1 MPLLETL
8 PVLPTVRQWA
18 VWSTT
23 ARIVVT
29 DATIADEAAE
39 LVQEQLAEVD
49 AACSRFREDSEL
61 MRVQATL
68 AAQSGDRAVTVS
80 PLLAVLIG
88 AALEAAEKT
97 AGDVDPTLA
106 DDLAA
111 LGYTE
116 DYSTILARSS
126 GAGRVVVPI
135 TLTRRVRHSWKDV
148 TLTGR
153 RLRMPAGVRLD
164 LGATA
169 KAWAADR
176 AARAI
181 SARFGVGALVSLGGD
196 IATAGQAPEN
206 GWQVLVQDG
215 VNEPATRVGLDEGSA
230 GLATSSTVSR
240 SWRNGT
246 RAVHHILNPATG
258 LPAEPV
264 WRTVSVSAGSCLAAN
279 TLSTAAIVSG
289 EDALQ
294 RLRESGHPA
303 RLVAA
308 DGTVLTVNGWPT
320 DVPQI
325 EIVPQPLGGRE
336 VPPAEQVHEVTLP
349 ATPENQFASH
359 AA

>member
-39 LVQEQLAEVD
+39 LVKEQLAEVD

-61 MRVQATL
+61 MRLQATVG
-68 AAQSGDRAVTVS
+68 ADRAVTVS

-88 AALEAAEKT
+88 AALEAAEKSDG
-97 AGDVDPTLA
+97 AVDPTLA

-116 DYSTILARSS
+116 DYSTIQAR
-126 GAGRVVVPI
+126 AGRIVVPI
-135 TLTRRVRHSWKDV
+135 TLTRRIRYSWKDV

-153 RLRMPAGVRLD
+153 RLRMPAGLRLD

-176 AARAI
+176 AARAV
-181 SARFGVGALVSLGGD
+181 SAHFGVGVLVSLGGD
-196 IATAGQAPEN
+196 IATAGPAPAN

-215 VNEPATRVGLDEGSA
+215 VDEPATRVGLDAGAA

-246 RAVHHILNPATG
+246 RAVHHILNPASG
-258 LPAEPV
+258 LPAEPI
-264 WRTVSVSAGSCLAAN
+264 WRTVSVSAGSCLEAN

-289 EDALQ
+289 EDAPA
-294 RLRESGHPA
+294 RLRASGHPA

-320 DVPQI
+320 DLPQI
-325 EIVPQPLGGRE
+325 EAD
-336 VPPAEQVHEVTLP
+336 AEQVHEVTLP
-349 ATPENQFASH
+349 EVPEHQLTSH

>member
-8 PVLPTVRQWA
+8 PVLPTVRQWS

-29 DATIADEAAE
+29 DPEIADAAAE
-39 LVQEQLAEVD
+39 LVAEQLSEVD
-49 AACSRFREDSEL
+49 EACSRFRDDSEL
-61 MRVQATL
+61 IRVQQRMS
-68 AAQSGDRAVTVS
+68 AAGVTVS
-80 PLLAVLIG
+80 PLLAVLLG

-97 AGDVDPTLA
+97 DGDVDPTLA

-116 DYSTILARSS
+116 DYSVIEAQ
-126 GAGRVVVPI
+126 AGELTVPI
-135 TLTRRVRHSWKDV
+135 TLTRRRRHDWRDV
-148 TLTGR
+148 TLTER
-153 RLRMPAGVRLD
+153 RLQMPADVRLD

-176 AARAI
+176 AARTIA
-181 SARFGVGALVSLGGD
+181 ARFGVGVLVSLGGD
-196 IATAGQAPEN
+196 IATAGPAPEP

-215 VNEPATRVGLDEGSA
+215 AAEPASRVGLDEGLA

-246 RAVHHILNPATG
+246 RAVHHILNPASG

-264 WRTVSVSAGSCLAAN
+264 WRTVSVAAGSCLDAN
-279 TLSTAAIVSG
+279 MLSTGAIVRG
-289 EDALQ
+289 EEALPW
-294 RLRESGHPA
+294 LREQGHPA

-308 DGTVLTVNGWPT
+308 DGRVLCINGWPA
-320 DVPQI
+320 DQAVA
-325 EIVPQPLGGRE
+325 VD
-336 VPPAEQVHEVTLP
+336 AEQVHEIRLDR
-349 ATPENQFASH
+349 Q

>member
-23 ARIVVT
+23 ARIVLT
-29 DATIADEAAE
+29 DAAVADEAAE
-39 LVQEQLAEVD
+39 LVKEQLEEVD

-61 MRVQATL
+61 MRVQAIL
-68 AAQSGDRAVTVS
+68 AGNPADRAVTVS

-97 AGDVDPTLA
+97 DGDVDPTLA

-116 DYSTILARSS
+116 DYSTIQARSG

-135 TLTRRVRHSWKDV
+135 TLTRRIRPSWKDV

-176 AARAI
+176 AARAV
-181 SARFGVGALVSLGGD
+181 SARFGVGALVALGGD
-196 IATAGQAPEN
+196 IATAGPAPAN

-215 VNEPATRVGLDEGSA
+215 VNEPATTVGLAAGLDEGPA

-246 RAVHHILNPATG
+246 RAVHHILNPASG

-264 WRTVSVSAGSCLAAN
+264 WRTVSVSAGSCLEAN
-279 TLSTAAIVSG
+279 TFSTAAIVSG
-289 EDALQ
+289 QDAPA
-294 RLRESGHPA
+294 RLRASGHPA

-308 DGTVLTVNGWPT
+308 DGTVLTLNGWPA
-320 DVPQI
+320 DVPQV
-325 EIVPQPLGGRE
+325 EADP
-336 VPPAEQVHEVTLP
+336 EQVHEVILP
-349 ATPENQFASH
+349 EVPQHRLTSN

>member
-8 PVLPTVRQWA
+8 PVLPTVRQWV

-23 ARIVVT
+23 ARLVVT
-29 DATIADEAAE
+29 EAAIADEAAD
-39 LVQEQLAEVD
+39 LVKEQLDEVD
-49 AACSRFREDSEL
+49 AAGSRFREDSEL

-68 AAQSGDRAVTVS
+68 ADGHGDRAVTIS

-88 AALEAAEKT
+88 AALEAAEKSD
-97 AGDVDPTLA
+97 GDVDPTLA

-116 DYSTILARSS
+116 DYSTIQARAG
-126 GAGRVVVPI
+126 GAGQIVVPI
-135 TLTRRVRHSWKDV
+135 TLTRRIRHSWKDI

-181 SARFGVGALVSLGGD
+181 SARFGIGALVSLGGD
-196 IATAGQAPEN
+196 IATAGPAPAN

-215 VNEPATRVGLDEGSA
+215 VNEPATRVGLDEGPA

-240 SWRNGT
+240 SWRSGT
-246 RAVHHILNPATG
+246 RAVHHILNPASG

-264 WRTVSVSAGSCLAAN
+264 WRTVSVSAGSCLEAN
-279 TLSTAAIVSG
+279 TLSTAAIVGG
-289 EDALQ
+289 EDAPA
-294 RLRESGHPA
+294 RLRASGHPA

-308 DGTVLTVNGWPT
+308 DGTVLTVNDWPT
-320 DVPQI
+320 
-325 EIVPQPLGGRE
+325 E
-336 VPPAEQVHEVTLP
+336 VPAVEADAEQAHEVTLP
-349 ATPENQFASH
+349 EIPEHSLSGQ

>member
-39 LVQEQLAEVD
+39 LVKEQLAEVD

-61 MRVQATL
+61 MRLQATVG
-68 AAQSGDRAVTVS
+68 ADRAVTVS

-88 AALEAAEKT
+88 AALEAAEKSDG
-97 AGDVDPTLA
+97 AVDPTLA

-116 DYSTILARSS
+116 DYSTIQAR
-126 GAGRVVVPI
+126 AGRIVVPI
-135 TLTRRVRHSWKDV
+135 TLTRRIRHSWKDV

-153 RLRMPAGVRLD
+153 RLRMPAGLRLD

-176 AARAI
+176 AARAV
-181 SARFGVGALVSLGGD
+181 SAHFGVGVLVSLGGD
-196 IATAGQAPEN
+196 IATAGPAPAN

-215 VNEPATRVGLDEGSA
+215 VDEPATRVGLDAGAA

-246 RAVHHILNPATG
+246 RAVHHILNPASG
-258 LPAEPV
+258 LPAEPI
-264 WRTVSVSAGSCLAAN
+264 WRTVSVSAGSCLEAN

-289 EDALQ
+289 EDAPA
-294 RLRESGHPA
+294 RLRASGHPA

-320 DVPQI
+320 DLPQI
-325 EIVPQPLGGRE
+325 EAD
-336 VPPAEQVHEVTLP
+336 AEQVHEVTLP
-349 ATPENQFASH
+349 EVPEHQLTSH